1 MFESIQ
7 NGNLKTVLLRKLR
20 NRKGSVK
27 YHQSLD
33 GTHESLDV
41 PRAKSPSLSNIKEST
56 KNLDKLSSL
65 LRFRQD

>member
-7 NGNLKTVLLRKLR
+7 NGNLKTVLRKLR

-27 YHQSLD
+27 YHQSLG

-41 PRAKSPSLSNIKEST
+41 PRASHHN
-56 KNLDKLSSL
+56 
-65 LRFRQD
+65 

>member
-27 YHQSLD
+27 YQKPLD

-41 PRAKSPSLSNIKEST
+41 PRAKSP
-56 KNLDKLSSL
+56 
-65 LRFRQD
+65 